1 MRRGVIFGLILAVLA
16 PVAAAHAAT
25 SRPIVYAVVIDG
37 LDGDKVDAGSAPF
50 ISSLLGGHATYYRES
65 RSVMIAETNPNHVA
79 MMTGAYGNASG
90 FPGNAFAI
98 YAPLPGT
105 STCQATGPAD
115 ESKPPSTTSG
125 ESPTCRVA
133 ETLFEAIR
141 RQGNP
146 DDLVTAAIFGKPKLG
161 RIFQNSGVDHLWAPC
176 ASGADDDS
184 YCGQVPTN
192 PITGYAI
199 DDRTVMDE
207 VIRTIRAGVGAR
219 HRRPDFTF
227 VNLHQVDSA
236 GHATGTG
243 PAYDAAIGQADDE
256 IGRLVGELQ
265 SRGEWQRTVLIILSD
280 HSMDTTL
287 VKTNLKSAFTGGGV
301 ASDDFVIV
309 QNGSVDLVYLADR
322 TSPDRF
328 ELLERMRAEALA
340 TGNVQEALYREPNP
354 ADGGTANTLAGAH
367 PAWHLDGARTGDLV
381 VTHKPGGAFSDPG
394 SFDNP
399 LTGNHGG
406 PHTRDNFFAV
416 TSGGDGVLSQ
426 WLAGNQDV
434 FFDDTLSNP
443 GQAENVD
450 VAPTVMGLFGLGP
463 PRDNSGRFLAEA
475 FNLGDLA
482 GGGTPPAR
490 AGRPRLNVRALT
502 RRRCAPA
509 RRYRVGWTPRGARY
523 DLTRRTGRSTR
534 TLLRNSPRTRARL
547 KLRSGHRYRI
557 RVRMRAASG
566 KPGRWASRGV
576 RVLRCLRS
584 PRARPGHGRM

>member
-1 MRRGVIFGLILAVLA
+1 MRRGAILGLMLAALL
-16 PVAAAHAAT
+16 PAAQAHAET
-25 SRPIVYAVVIDG
+25 PRPLVYAVVIDG
-37 LDGDKVDAGSAPF
+37 LDGDRVDQGKAPF

-65 RSVMIAETNPNHVA
+65 RSIMIAETNPNHVA

-90 FPGNAFAI
+90 FPGNAFAL
-98 YAPLPGT
+98 YAPLANG
-105 STCQATGPAD
+105 SSCQTTGPAD
-115 ESKPPSTTSG
+115 ESKPPTPTSG
-125 ESPTCRVA
+125 ESPTCRIA
-133 ETLFEAIR
+133 ETVFEAIG

-146 DDLVTAAIFGKPKLG
+146 DGLVTAAIFGKPKLG

-176 ASGADDDS
+176 SSGADDDS

-207 VIRTIRAGVGAR
+207 VIGSMREGVGAQ

-243 PAYDAAIGQADDE
+243 AAYEAAIGQADDE
-256 IGRLVGELQ
+256 IARLVGELE
-265 SRGEWQRTVLIILSD
+265 SRGEWQRSVLVILSD

-287 VKTNLKSAFTGGGV
+287 VKTNLKSAFTGGGI
-301 ASDDFVIV
+301 APDDFVIV
-309 QNGSVDLVYLADR
+309 QNGSVDLVYLANR

-328 ELLERMRAEALA
+328 ELLKRMRAQALA

-354 ADGGTANTLAGAH
+354 ADGGSANTLAAAH

-381 VTHKPGGAFSDPG
+381 VTHKPGGAFTDPG

-406 PHTRDNFFAV
+406 PQTRDNFFAV
-416 TSGGDGVLSQ
+416 IGGSGAVRSQ
-426 WLAGNQDV
+426 SLAGNQDV

-443 GQAENVD
+443 AQAENVD

-463 PRDNSGRFLAEA
+463 PRDNSGRFLSEA
-475 FNLGDLA
+475 FNLGALA
-482 GGGTPPAR
+482 GAGTPPAR
-490 AGRPRLNVRALT
+490 GGRPRLHVRALT
-502 RRRCAPA
+502 RRRCASA
-509 RRYRVGWTPRGARY
+509 RAYRVSWTPRGARY
-523 DLTRRTGRSTR
+523 DLTRRTGHRTR
-534 TLLRNSPRTRARL
+534 TLLRNSDRTRARV
-547 KLRSGHRYRI
+547 KLRSGHRYRV

-566 KPGRWASRGV
+566 VPGRWASRGV
-576 RVLRCLRS
+576 RVLSCLRT

>member
-1 MRRGVIFGLILAVLA
+1 MRRGLFLGLMLAALLPA
-16 PVAAAHAAT
+16 SHAHAAT
-25 SRPIVYAVVIDG
+25 ARPLVYAVVIDG
-37 LDGDKVDAGSAPF
+37 LDGDKVDQGKAPF
-50 ISSLLGGHATYYRES
+50 ISSLLGGNATYYRES
-65 RSVMIAETNPNHVA
+65 RSIMVAETNPNHVA
-79 MMTGAYGNASG
+79 IMSGAYGNASG
-90 FPGNAFAI
+90 FPGNAFAL
-98 YAPLPGT
+98 YAPLANG
-105 STCQATGPAD
+105 SSCQTTGPTD
-115 ESKPPSTTSG
+115 ESKPPTPTSG
-125 ESPTCRVA
+125 ESPTCRIA
-133 ETLFEAIR
+133 ETVFEAIR

-176 ASGADDDS
+176 SSGADDDS
-184 YCGQVPTN
+184 YCGDVPTN

-207 VIRTIRAGVGAR
+207 VIRSIREGVGAR

-227 VNLHQVDSA
+227 VNLHQADSA

-243 PAYDAAIGQADDE
+243 AAYDAAIGQADDE

-265 SRGEWQRTVLIILSD
+265 SRGEWQRTVLLILSD

-287 VKTNLKSAFTGGGV
+287 VKTNLKSAFTGGGI
-301 ASDDFVIV
+301 SSGDFVIV
-309 QNGSVDLVYLADR
+309 QNGSVDLVYLANR

-328 ELLERMRAEALA
+328 ELLKRMRAQALA

-354 ADGGTANTLAGAH
+354 ADGGAANTLAGAH

-381 VTHKPGGAFSDPG
+381 VTHKPGGAFTDPG

-416 TSGGDGVLSQ
+416 TGGSDAVRSQ
-426 WLAGNQDV
+426 SLAGNQDA

-450 VAPTVMGLFGLGP
+450 VAPTVMGLFGLAP
-463 PRDNSGRFLAEA
+463 PRDNSGRFLSEA
-475 FNLGDLA
+475 FNLGSLA
-482 GGGTPPAR
+482 GAGTPPAR
-490 AGRPRLNVRALT
+490 AGRPRLHVRALT
-502 RRRCAPA
+502 RRRCAGA
-509 RRYRVGWTPRGARY
+509 RRYGVSWTPRGARY
-523 DLTRRTGRSTR
+523 DLTRRTGRRTR
-534 TLLRNSPRTRARL
+534 ALLRNSARTRVRV

-566 KPGRWASRGV
+566 APGRWASRGL
-576 RVLRCLRS
+576 RVLRCLRE
-584 PRARPGHGRM
+584 PRARPGHGHM

>member
-1 MRRGVIFGLILAVLA
+1 MRRGLFLGLMLAALL
-16 PVAAAHAAT
+16 PAAQAHAAT
-25 SRPIVYAVVIDG
+25 PRPLVYTVVIDG
-37 LDGDKVDAGSAPF
+37 LDGDKVDQGKTPF
-50 ISSLLGGHATYYRES
+50 ISSLLGGDATYYRES

-79 MMTGAYGNASG
+79 MMSGAYGNASG
-90 FPGNAFAI
+90 FPGNAFAL
-98 YAPLPGT
+98 YAPLADG
-105 STCQATGPAD
+105 SSCQATGPTD
-115 ESKPPSTTSG
+115 ESKPPTPTSG

-133 ETLFEAIR
+133 ETVFEAIR

-176 ASGADDDS
+176 SSGADDDS

-199 DDRTVMDE
+199 DDKTVMDE
-207 VIRTIRAGVGAR
+207 VIRSIREGVGAR
-219 HRRPDFTF
+219 QRRPDFTL

-243 PAYDAAIGQADDE
+243 AAYDAAIGQADDE
-256 IGRLVGELQ
+256 VARLVGELQ
-265 SRGEWQRTVLIILSD
+265 SRGEWQRTVLVILSD
-280 HSMDTTL
+280 HSTDTTL
-287 VKTNLKSAFTGGGV
+287 VKTNLKSAFTGGGIS
-301 ASDDFVIV
+301 SDDFVIV
-309 QNGSVDLVYLADR
+309 QNGSVDLVYLANR

-328 ELLERMRAEALA
+328 ELLKRMRAQALA

-354 ADGGTANTLAGAH
+354 ADAGTANTLAAAH

-381 VTHKPGGAFSDPG
+381 VTHKPGGAFTDPG

-416 TSGGDGVLSQ
+416 VGGSDAVRSQ
-426 WLAGNQDV
+426 SLAGNQDV

-450 VAPTVMGLFGLGP
+450 VAPTVMGLFGLAP
-463 PRDNSGRFLAEA
+463 PRDNSGRFLSEA
-475 FNLGDLA
+475 FNLGALA
-482 GGGTPPAR
+482 GAGTPPAR
-490 AGRPRLNVRALT
+490 AGRPRLHVRALT
-502 RRRCAPA
+502 HRRCARA
-509 RRYRVGWTPRGARY
+509 RTYRVSWTPRGARY
-523 DLTRRTGRSTR
+523 DLTRRTGRRTR
-534 TLLRNSPRTRARL
+534 TLLQNSARTRARVR
-547 KLRSGHRYRI
+547 LRSGHRYRI

-566 KPGRWASRGV
+566 APGRWASRGL
-576 RVLRCLRS
+576 RVLRCLRE